1 MKSKKA
7 FVIIISIMFLTTTIN
22 AMAIDTF
29 DKKTSEE
36 NLSAGDICKWT
47 VMYYMAGDNLGM
59 DPYISLLLENLST
72 LGSDENLNIVSM
84 SDTMQPGD
92 SKLYFFDEAG
102 FKIELNEEFGWPT
115 EINTADLNTFELFCI
130 QMMNKYPAE
139 HYALITFSAGG
150 AGWQEIPFNDRDDL
164 SKIVTYPMFSESLDK
179 IVTQTGK
186 KIDVLVGSCA
196 FNMLEIGYEISPYV
210 NYLIGTQDCF
220 PHEKVIPMFFD
231 LVSDLKNNTE
241 MTPEEFAIRGPANH
255 QAVSFIYME
264 GYGEP
269 IGRICKL
276 FDKLPFAGLHSVYH
290 HTSVGVINNSEVVE
304 LAQELDDLSSLL
316 LLNLNDDDVNK
327 GISKAR
333 DEVQELGKCSPTFPR
348 LKMLYRRYPI
358 DIIAYD
364 CFVDFYDI
372 IDKIKDNVDNEVIK
386 NQCFVVLD
394 QINKTV
400 PMVSGVENISSCGMN
415 IYFPDSSFM
424 YNRYKNTGKIPSP
437 YEELCISQD
446 TLWDE
451 FLKTYLDTV

>member
-1 MKSKKA
+1 MKKEHYTVWIVT
-7 FVIIISIMFLTTTIN
+7 FVLVSSSFILTGLAKN
-22 AMAIDTF
+22 SV
-29 DKKTSEE
+29 TSETTDGLA
-36 NLSAGDICKWT
+36 NWT
-47 VMYYMAGDNLGM
+47 VMYYMAGDNFGM
-59 DPYISLLLENLST
+59 DPYINLLLENLST
-72 LGSDENLNIVSM
+72 LGSDENLNIISL
-84 SDTMQPGD
+84 SDTMQPDD
-92 SKLYFFDEAG
+92 SKLYFFDENG
-102 FKIELNEEFGWPT
+102 FKIELNEDFGWPT

-130 QMMNKYPAE
+130 QMMNNYPAE

-179 IVTQTGK
+179 IVTQTGQ

-210 NYLIGTQDCF
+210 DYLVGTQDCF
-220 PHEKVIPMFFD
+220 PHEYVIPMFFD

-255 QAVSFIYME
+255 QAISFIYME
-264 GYGEP
+264 GYGEA

-276 FDKLPFAGLHSVYH
+276 FDKLPFVGLHSVYH
-290 HTSVGVINNSEVVE
+290 HTSVGVINNSEVVK
-304 LAQELDDLSSLL
+304 LVQELDDLSSLFI
-316 LLNLNDDDVNK
+316 LNLNDKDVNK

-333 DEVQELGKCSPTFPR
+333 YEVQELGKCSPIFPR

-372 IDKIKDNVDNEVIK
+372 INKIKDNIENEIIK
-386 NQCFVVLD
+386 NQCTVVLD

-400 PMVSGVENISSCGMN
+400 PMVSGVKNISSCGMN
-415 IYFPDSSFM
+415 IYFPKNSFL
-424 YNRYKNTGKIPSP
+424 YNKCKSGGEIHCP
-437 YEELCISQD
+437 YEELSFVKD
-446 TLWDE
+446 TNWDE
-451 FLKTYLDTV
+451 FLKTYLNI